1 MFDIQSYYEAKTV
14 KDAVRALKKDKNAI
28 VICGGTDVL
37 IRIREGKDA
46 GISLVGI
53 SRIPELGEVRRR
65 ENGDIEIGAAMT
77 FARLTEDPVIRKY
90 LPMLGEA
97 VDQVGGPQTRA
108 AGTIGGNIMN
118 GATSAD
124 SAATLMTL
132 NAEIVLEGP
141 KGESVIPI
149 REFYTGPGQTV
160 RERTQVCK
168 YFLIRKK
175 EYSGWTG
182 TYLKYGKRRAMEI
195 TTLGCAVRVKLS
207 ADKQTFKDVRLAYAV
222 AAPTPVR
229 CLKAESFLKGKA
241 VSDADAR
248 EEFAAIALTETSPRS
263 SWRASKEFRQQLIGE
278 LAKRALQESVERSGK
293 RDTK

>member
-1 MFDIQSYYEAKTV
+1 MFDIQSYYEAKDV

-37 IRIREGKDA
+37 IRVREGKDA

-53 SRIPELGEVRRR
+53 SRIPELCEVRKR
-65 ENGDIEIGAAMT
+65 ENGDLEIGAAMT
-77 FARLTEDPVIRKY
+77 FAELTEHPLIRKY

-149 REFYTGPGQTV
+149 TKFYTGPGQTV

-168 YFLIRKK
+168 YFLIRRK
-175 EYSGWTG
+175 EYAGWTG

-207 ADKQTFKDVRLAYAV
+207 ADKKTFRDVRLAYAV

-229 CLKAESFLKGKA
+229 CLKAEAFLKGKPADDAA
-241 VSDADAR
+241 VSK
-248 EEFAAIALTETSPRS
+248 EFADIALTETSPRS
-263 SWRASKEFRQQLIGE
+263 SWRASKEFRQQLIHE
-278 LAKRALQESVERSGK
+278 LAERALRESVEKARK
-293 RDTK
+293 R

>member
-1 MFDIQSYYEAKTV
+1 MFDIQSYYEAKDV

-37 IRIREGKDA
+37 IRVREGKDA

-53 SRIPELGEVRRR
+53 SRIPELREVRKR
-65 ENGDIEIGAAMT
+65 ENGDLEIGAAMT
-77 FARLTEDPVIRKY
+77 FAELTGHPLIRKY

-124 SAATLMTL
+124 SAATLMAL

-149 REFYTGPGQTV
+149 TEFYTGPGQTV

-168 YFLIRKK
+168 YFLIRRK
-175 EYSGWTG
+175 EYTGWAG

-195 TTLGCAVRVKLS
+195 TTLGCAVRAKLS
-207 ADKQTFKDVRLAYAV
+207 ADKKTIRDVRLAYAV

-229 CLKAESFLKGKA
+229 CLKAETFLKGKPA
-241 VSDADAR
+241 DDAAASK
-248 EEFAAIALTETSPRS
+248 EFADIALTETSPRS
-263 SWRASKEFRQQLIGE
+263 SWRASKEFRQQLIHE
-278 LAKRALQESVERSGK
+278 LAERALRESVEKARK
-293 RDTK
+293 R